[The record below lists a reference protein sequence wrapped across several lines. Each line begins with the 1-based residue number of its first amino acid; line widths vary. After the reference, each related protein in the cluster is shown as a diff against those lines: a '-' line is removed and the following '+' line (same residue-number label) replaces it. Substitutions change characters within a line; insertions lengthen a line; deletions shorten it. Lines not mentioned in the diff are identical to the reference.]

1 MRGVWRRIQ
10 GVAVLAGVTVGGL
23 CVAMAATQAASPNL
37 SRSYDSDQSIPN
49 GSLVS
54 LSANDD
60 QKVQAANTSN
70 AGRLLGIAVNG
81 NDSLLAIEP
90 QPSKIQVA
98 TSGSAI
104 ALVSTVN
111 GSIRVGDQI
120 GPSPFNGIGMKAPVG
135 SRVVGLA
142 QTAFGTESAEGVKRE
157 VTDKG
162 GKKSAV
168 NLGYVRVAIALGT
181 NTTAKQD
188 NLNSLQ
194 KAVRSI
200 TGRTV
205 STLRIVAS
213 LVVLL
218 LTFIILVTLIY
229 SSIYGGIVS
238 IGRNPLAKY
247 TVFRALGSVVGLAI
261 GVVIVAGILI
271 FLLLW

>member
-1 MRGVWRRIQ
+1 ML
-10 GVAVLAGVTVGGL
+10 VAGLVIGGF
-23 CVAMAATQAASPNL
+23 CIGASVVQAASPNL
-37 SRSYDSDQSIPN
+37 SRSYDTSQSIPN

-54 LSANDD
+54 LDESTDE
-60 QKVQAANTSN
+60 KVEAANTGN
-70 AGRLLGIAVNG
+70 AGRLFGIAVNS
-81 NDSLLAIEP
+81 NDSLLAVEP
-90 QPSKIQVA
+90 QPGKTQVA

-135 SRVVGLA
+135 SRVIGLA
-142 QTAFGTESAEGVKRE
+142 QTAFGTESTEGVKRE
-157 VTDKG
+157 AINKD

-168 NLGYVRVAIALGT
+168 NVGYVRVAIALGT
-181 NTTAKQD
+181 NAASKQD

-194 KAVRSI
+194 RVVRSI

-218 LTFIILVTLIY
+218 LTFTILVTLIY

-247 TVFRALGSVVGLAI
+247 AVFRALGSVLGLAI
-261 GVVIVAGILI
+261 GVVVVAGILI